1 MEIVLD
7 VQNKEKGFIQA
18 CIDKEK
24 WAQQKLYQDYYGRM
38 MGVCLRYAKNTQDA
52 QDILHDGFIKVY
64 RNIEKYKPGT
74 SLTAWI
80 HRIMVNTSIDFYRK
94 AIRRR
99 TDDLEQAFHVS
110 TWEVDAISK
119 CSEQDILKAVQTLTP
134 AYRAV
139 FNLYVIEGYPHKEI
153 ANILN
158 ITESTSRSNLVK
170 ARTRLKELLA
180 PIYKDYAKRRK

>member
-1 MEIVLD
+1 MEIALKIKD
-7 VQNKEKGFIQA
+7 QEKGFIQA
-18 CIDKEK
+18 CIQKEK
-24 WAQQKLYQDYYGRM
+24 WAQRKLYLDYYSKM
-38 MGVCLRYAKNTQDA
+38 MGVCLRYAKNNEDA

-64 RNIEKYKPGT
+64 RNIDKYKPGT

-99 TDDLEQAFHVS
+99 TDDLEQAFHIS
-110 TWEVDAISK
+110 SWEVDVISK
-119 CSEQDILKAVQTLTP
+119 CSEKDILKAVQSLSP

-170 ARTRLKELLA
+170 ARIRLKELLA
-180 PIYKDYAKRRK
+180 PIYSEYGKK